1 MERTR
6 PLAFATV
13 AFTWHPSPNGQPNA
27 MKMILTSDLHQMIGK
42 WDDLVNLVRVE
53 RPRFVLIAGDLLPK
67 DVGHKAQK
75 EFFPKLKRHL
85 QRMKEVASLNVY
97 LYLGNDDHHTL
108 EPLLDDLERERLCIN
123 LNGRVHREDGLV
135 FCGMNKVRDYPFG
148 YKHWC
153 APDGDYV
160 KCPEQFCG
168 EGLTLD
174 ERGNFVPLD
183 NLLDYLSAKPSI
195 EEELERIKHQLQ
207 PGEMERSIWMIHHP
221 PSSLGMDICGDGR
234 QVGSPAVSKF
244 IRKNQPLLGCSG
256 HIHES
261 PYQPGGR
268 WMNTIGRTI
277 WLQPGQMDHQLHA
290 VSLEVTKNLTIRKAK
305 HSVFGD
311 SKD

>member
-1 MERTR
+1 
-6 PLAFATV
+6 
-13 AFTWHPSPNGQPNA
+13 

-42 WDDLVNLVRVE
+42 WDNLVDIIQLE

-67 DVGHKAQK
+67 EGGHDAQK
-75 EFFPKLKRHL
+75 QFFRTLRHHL
-85 QRMKEVASLNVY
+85 QRMKEAASLTVF
-97 LYLGNDDHHTL
+97 LYLGNDDHHIL
-108 EPLLDDLERERLCIN
+108 ESLLDGLERQELCVN
-123 LNGRVHREDGLV
+123 LNGRVHREQGLV
-135 FCGMNKVRDYPFG
+135 FCGMNRVRDYPFG

-153 APDGDYV
+153 APDGDYI
-160 KCPEQFCG
+160 KCPEQYCG

-174 ERGNFVPLD
+174 ECGNFVPLD
-183 NLLDYLSAKPSI
+183 NLLEYLSSKPSI
-195 EEELERIKHQLQ
+195 EEELERIKHHLQ

-234 QVGSPAVSKF
+234 MVGSPTVLKF

-268 WMNTIGRTI
+268 WMNRIGRTI
-277 WLQPGQMDHQLHA
+277 WFQPGQIDYRLHA
-290 VSLEVTKNLTIRKAK
+290 VSLELTGGFSVRNVS
-305 HSVFGD
+305 HSVFGE

>member
-1 MERTR
+1 
-6 PLAFATV
+6 
-13 AFTWHPSPNGQPNA
+13 
-27 MKMILTSDLHQMIGK
+27 MILTSDLHQMITK
-42 WDDLVNLVRVE
+42 WDDLVKAVELE

-67 DVGHKAQK
+67 DGGHKAQK

-85 QRMKEVASLNVY
+85 KRMNEAASLTVY
-97 LYLGNDDHHTL
+97 VYLGNDDHHVL
-108 EPLLDDLERERLCIN
+108 EPRLDALENEGLCVN
-123 LNGRVHREDGLV
+123 LNGGVNREEGLV
-135 FCGMNKVRDYPFG
+135 FCGMNRVRDYPFG

-160 KCPEQFCG
+160 RCPKQFCG

-174 ERGNFVPLD
+174 EHGNFVPLD
-183 NLLDYLSAKPSI
+183 NLVDFLSAKPSI
-195 EEELERIKHQLQ
+195 EEELERINAELQ
-207 PGEMERSIWMIHHP
+207 PGERERSVWMIHQP

-234 QVGSPAVSKF
+234 MVGSPTVLKF

-277 WLQPGQMDHQLHA
+277 WFQPGQMDYRLHA
-290 VSLEVTKNLTIRKAK
+290 VSLELKGGFSVRNVG
-305 HSVFGD
+305 HSVFGQ